1 VAARGYLVLTEVKA
15 CPAPTAYQVETGK
28 ANRETAMQAT
38 AKTTQATGHATGKT
52 QFRGLKGLKKQRR
65 IQVIA
70 LAFIALAVATGLIG
84 YAMRDGINFFRSPT
98 EVVEAPPAAGEVFRI
113 GGLVEDGSL
122 VRGVG
127 TTVTFLVTD
136 TNQSV
141 PVSFTGVL
149 PDLFAEGQGMI
160 ALGQMQDG
168 TFVATEVLAKHDE
181 TYMPKEVVDALKEQG
196 VYQDPEG

>member
-1 VAARGYLVLTEVKA
+1 
-15 CPAPTAYQVETGK
+15 
-28 ANRETAMQAT
+28 MQASQAA
-38 AKTTQATGHATGKT
+38 AKPPGKT

-70 LAFIALAVATGLIG
+70 LAFVALALATGLIG

-98 EVVEAPPAAGEVFRI
+98 EVVETPPAAGEVFRI

-122 VRGVG
+122 VRGTG
-127 TTVTFLVTD
+127 TTVTFRVTD
-136 TNQSV
+136 TNESV
-141 PVSFTGVL
+141 PVSYTGVL

-160 ALGQMQDG
+160 ALGQMEGG